1 MTRKRKGLSFLC
13 AVCAVVMMLSSCSR
27 KKDDGKE
34 ESSEVPMVT
43 YEAESYRIVR
53 QQNASPELI
62 SVAVDFAERMSESVG
77 VTMALS
83 DGYLARGEEP
93 DDNRTRHIRHLATT
107 SVFLSP
113 GSAKRSWW
121 RRPRRR

>member
-83 DGYLARGEEP
+83 DG
-93 DDNRTRHIRHLATT
+93 
-107 SVFLSP
+107 
-113 GSAKRSWW
+113 
-121 RRPRRR
+121 